1 MAHMNR
7 QKPFHKT
14 CVRVVVEYADVVS
27 AESMTTSRRHDVSV
41 VVDDADIVAVKS
53 LFMLTLCYRNQGL
66 RGHSVSVDVDYMLTR
81 VSIVVSYADVM
92 LA

>member
-1 MAHMNR
+1 M
-7 QKPFHKT
+7 
-14 CVRVVVEYADVVS
+14 
-27 AESMTTSRRHDVSV
+27 